1 MTYYLV
7 KHCKLVF
14 GWEARMSTQ
23 KISLNDKYDLSKSP
37 VMLNGTQALVRL
49 MMMQKARD
57 KAAGLNT
64 AGLVTGYRGSPLGA
78 VDMQMQR
85 AEKHLTGSDVTFQY
99 GLNEDLAVTALWGAQ
114 QAEIRGEGKYDGVFG
129 LWYGKGPGVDRS
141 GDAFRH
147 ANMAGSSTHGGV
159 LVAMGDDHTG
169 ESSTVLHQS
178 EWSLLDC
185 YLPIVSPAGV
195 QEILDYGIYGYE
207 LSRFSGLWVGLK
219 TMKDT
224 IEVTSVVDG
233 DPDRIQIKRPEFDMP
248 EGGLNIRLA
257 DDRFQQEDRIIDYK
271 RFAAE
276 AFSHANKMDK
286 RVWGKPGAK
295 IGFVAAGKNWLDL
308 VHAMSLLNIDET
320 MAERLGI
327 TTYKVGQT
335 WPMDVRGFNAWAEGL
350 DLIVV
355 VEEKRKLI
363 EVQIKEAIF
372 DDRRG
377 RRVYGWYKGGV
388 GEANREELFPT
399 KYALDPIMIAEKLGG
414 ILIEEGRDTEA
425 VKAGL
430 AALDDAKRADN
441 AEEIAAR
448 LPYFCSGCPHNSSTK
463 LPDGS
468 RAYAGIGCHFMVQ
481 WMDRET
487 TGFTHMGAEGANWIG
502 EAPFSNRTHVF
513 QNLGDGTYNHS
524 GVQAIRAALAEGTNI
539 TYKILYNDAVAMTG
553 GQQAEGGLTAQQIAH
568 ELKAMGMKTIAVV
581 YDDKEDVDAKL
592 FPAGM
597 RMHERAELMD
607 VQKEFEKV
615 EGVSAILYI
624 QTCAAEKRRRRKRG
638 QFPDP
643 DQRVFINPD
652 VCEGCGDCGIQSN
665 CVSIV
670 PKETELGRKRAID
683 QSSCNKDFSCVN
695 GFCPSFL
702 TVEGAKIRK
711 EATAELKLPD
721 LPEPKLPEIIGTHNV
736 VITGV
741 GGTGVVT
748 IGAVLAQAAQ
758 IDGMGAG
765 MMEMAGLAQKGGA
778 VHIHC
783 RLAKRPEDISAI
795 RVATGEAHAL
805 IGGDL
810 VVSAGAKTIG
820 LMKTGQT
827 GGVVNSHEIITGDFT
842 RDTNFQLPTDRLQV
856 ALQARLQD
864 GLALFD
870 ASELARVTMGDSI
883 FSNMMVFGAAWQQGL
898 IPVSHAAI
906 TEAITLNG
914 AAVER
919 NLRAFEIGRWAVVDP
934 VEAAKIAK
942 PANVVQLPKSL
953 DEIIT
958 FRSDQLVAYQ
968 GAGLAKRYV
977 KFLEGITDKPLKEAV
992 AKGYHKLLAYKD
1004 EYEVARLLLSSQ
1016 EKLAAEFEGDLKVS
1030 YNLAPPVFG
1039 GKLVNG
1045 RPQKRKFG
1053 PAMTPW
1059 LRLLAKMKPLRN
1071 TPLDVFGYTAER
1083 KMERALIKQY
1093 ERDMKE
1099 WLPKAG
1105 EVDPEALIAL
1115 AELPLQIRGFGP
1127 VKLESEAKAAKR
1139 REELLIALRQSG
1151 APVQNAAE

>member
-1 MTYYLV
+1 
-7 KHCKLVF
+7 
-14 GWEARMSTQ
+14 MSTQ
-23 KISLNDKYDLSKSP
+23 KISLNDKFDLTKSQ

-49 MMMQKARD
+49 MLMQKHRD

-78 VDMQMQR
+78 VDMQMKR
-85 AEKHLTGSDVTFQY
+85 AEKHLTASDVTFQF

-114 QAEIRGEGKYDGVFG
+114 QAEVRGEGKYDGVFG

-141 GDAFRH
+141 GDAIRH
-147 ANMAGSSTHGGV
+147 ANMAGSSKHGGV

-178 EWSLLDC
+178 EWSLMDC

-195 QEILDYGIYGYE
+195 QEILDYGAYGLA

-233 DPDRIQIKRPEFDMP
+233 DPDRMKLVAPEFDMP
-248 EGGLNIRLA
+248 ADGLNIRLD
-257 DDRFQQEDRIIDYK
+257 DDRFRQENRIIDYK

-286 RVWGKPGAK
+286 RMWGKPGAK

-335 WPMDVRGFNAWAEGL
+335 WPLDMKGFNDWAEGL

-363 EVQIKEAIF
+363 EIQIKEAIF
-372 DDRRG
+372 DDRQG
-377 RRVYGWYKGGV
+377 RRVYGWYKGGA
-388 GEANREELFPT
+388 GAMHREELFPT
-399 KYALDPIMIAEKLGG
+399 KYALDPIMIAEKLGQ
-414 ILIEEGRDTEA
+414 ILIEEGRETEA
-425 VKAGL
+425 IRAGL
-430 AALDDAKRADN
+430 TALDDAKRADN

-487 TGFTHMGAEGANWIG
+487 TGFTHMGGEGVNWVG
-502 EAPFSNRTHVF
+502 EAPFSNRKHVF

-539 TYKILYNDAVAMTG
+539 TFKILYNDAVAMTG
-553 GQQAEGGLTAQQIAH
+553 GQEAEGGLTAHQIAH
-568 ELKAMGMKTIAVV
+568 ELTAMGMKTIAVV
-581 YDDKEDVDAKL
+581 YDEKEDVDAKL

-597 RMHERAELMD
+597 RMHERAELMA
-607 VQKEFEKV
+607 VQKEMETV
-615 EGVSAILYI
+615 EGVSAIIYI
-624 QTCAAEKRRRRKRG
+624 QTCAAEKRRRRKKG
-638 QFPDP
+638 LFPDP
-643 DQRVFINPD
+643 DQRVFINSD
-652 VCEGCGDCGIQSN
+652 VCEGCGDCGVQSN

-683 QSSCNKDFSCVN
+683 QSSCNKDFSCVK

-702 TVEGAKIRK
+702 TIEGAKIRK
-711 EATAELKLPD
+711 EPTAALDLPD
-721 LPEPKLPEIIGTHNV
+721 LPKPELPSINGTHNV

-758 IDGMGAG
+758 IDGKGAG

-783 RLAKRPEDISAI
+783 RIANKPEDISAI

-820 LMKTGQT
+820 LMKTGKT
-827 GGVVNSHEIITGDFT
+827 GAVVNSHEIITGDFT

-856 ALQARLQD
+856 ALEARLRD
-864 GLALFD
+864 RLDLFD
-870 ASELARVTMGDSI
+870 ASDLARASMGDSI
-883 FSNMMVFGAAWQQGL
+883 FSNMMIFGAAWQRGL
-898 IPVSHAAI
+898 LPISLEAI
-906 TEAITLNG
+906 QEAITLNG

-919 NLRAFEIGRWAVVDP
+919 NLRAFDIGRWAVLYPQEVQ
-934 VEAAKIAK
+934 KLIA
-942 PANVVQLPKSL
+942 PNVVELPKSL
-953 DEIIT
+953 EEQIA
-958 FRSDQLVAYQ
+958 FRSAQLVDYQ
-968 GAGLAKRYV
+968 GPRLAKRYG
-977 KFLEGITDKPLKEAV
+977 KMLDGISDKALKEAV

-1004 EYEVARLLLSSQ
+1004 EYEVARLLLSSR
-1016 EKLAAEFEGDLKVS
+1016 EKAEAEFEGDLKIS
-1030 YNLAPPVFG
+1030 FNLAPPMLT
-1039 GKLVNG
+1039 GKDPDG
-1045 RPQKRKFG
+1045 RPKKRKFG
-1053 PAMTPW
+1053 PGLERG
-1059 LRLLAKMKPLRN
+1059 LRLLAKFKGLRG

-1083 KMERALIKQY
+1083 KMERALIAQY
-1093 ERDMKE
+1093 EADMKA
-1099 WLPKAG
+1099 WLPKAS
-1105 EVDPEALIAL
+1105 PEIMAPLIAL
-1115 AELPLQIRGFGP
+1115 AELPLEIRGFGP
-1127 VKLESEAKAAKR
+1127 VKQANEAKAAKR
-1139 REELLIALRQSG
+1139 REELLAALRHG
-1151 APVQNAAE
+1151 GTELKTAAE